1 MSFFQ
6 PSLAAVPATRRT
18 GVAEPAGIGAE
29 RAPRVAIYHD
39 QALSRAALT
48 ALLQENGIV
57 VSASAPI
64 DVETLLAGPDGEPP
78 EVALVSVSGQGIALA
93 HRLSGERRSRVLLK
107 LDSPPDHNRLLSVAA
122 TGASGAICRQ
132 CPPERVLR
140 AIRALAAGGVFF
152 ECSHQEASSTP
163 PTPPLLTDRE
173 RHVALELAR
182 GAGTEEIATRL
193 CISPH
198 TARTHVRNI
207 KRKLGARTTA
217 QAVALTI
224 SSGLVLPPDA

>member
-6 PSLAAVPATRRT
+6 PSLAAIPATRRT

-57 VSASAPI
+57 VSGSAPI
-64 DVETLLAGPDGEPP
+64 DVESLLAGSDGEPP
-78 EVALVSVSGQGIALA
+78 DVALVSVSGQGIALA
-93 HRLSGERRSRVLLK
+93 HRLGSERRSRVLLK
-107 LDSPPDHNRLLSVAA
+107 LDAPPDRNHLLSVAA

-152 ECSHQEASSTP
+152 ECTHQPAASTAP
-163 PTPPLLTDRE
+163 PPLLTERE

-182 GAGTEEIATRL
+182 GAGTEEIAATL